1 MLKIGYAKWIITAF
15 MSLGFVVLSA
25 QSYQLHT
32 VYIYSFIRYVQWP
45 SPLNEGDFTIGVL
58 GDSPIT
64 EHLEKMALTKK
75 AGARTIVIKKFNGP
89 GDVTGTNILFIA
101 NSASE
106 MLSSVKEKALSNNT
120 LIISEKE
127 GLGMEGS
134 GINFVERNGKL
145 AFELNK
151 SSVDEAELKVSSEL
165 SRLAIVI

>member
-1 MLKIGYAKWIITAF
+1 MLKVGFSKWIITALL
-15 MSLGFVVLSA
+15 SLGAVVASA

-32 VYIYSFIRYVQWP
+32 VYIYSFIRYIQWP
-45 SPLNEGDFTIGVL
+45 APLNEGDFTIGVL
-58 GDSPIT
+58 GDSPII
-64 EHLEKMALTKK
+64 EHLEKMAASKK
-75 AGARTIVIKKFNGP
+75 AGARSIVIKKFNGT
-89 GDVTGTNILFIA
+89 GDVSGTNILFISK
-101 NSASE
+101 SASE
-106 MLSSVKEKALSNNT
+106 MLTEVKAKALSNNT

-151 SSVDEAELKVSSEL
+151 SSVDEAQLKVSSEL